1 MLRLYRCLSRFL
13 PAEVKRTVGTQFPAE
28 VKHTVGTQLIHQAV
42 FMSELSIV
50 NIILKGLKPSQIA
63 FGAMLQFKDC
73 LGFEMVPPLGRATF
87 VEVVL

>member
-1 MLRLYRCLSRFL
+1 
-13 PAEVKRTVGTQFPAE
+13 
-28 VKHTVGTQLIHQAV
+28 
-42 FMSELSIV
+42 MSELSIV